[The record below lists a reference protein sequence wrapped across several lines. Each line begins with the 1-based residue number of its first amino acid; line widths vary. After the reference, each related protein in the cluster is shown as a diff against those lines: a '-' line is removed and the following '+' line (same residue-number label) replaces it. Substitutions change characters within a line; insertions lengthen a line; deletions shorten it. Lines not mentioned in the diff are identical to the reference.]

1 MAKHIISIKNDEL
14 TEDQKIIYNSPIE
27 LWKNILV
34 EWWPWTWKT
43 TLLFLIA
50 KKIKN
55 LWHDFRIITLQ
66 NNLKNFLK
74 DSFGDLDEN
83 VINAWWTS
91 DIKEHPE
98 KQWLM
103 FNKIIPFLDKNFP
116 SWWTFFHN
124 TKDDIYRNNLMIDL
138 LQKAKIYTNWK
149 KFKDEII
156 LVDEAQDLPPVYFE
170 ILKLFFRTIY
180 VFWDKNQQINK
191 WGSDIKDINRVLDIR
206 AINQYNLSINFRNSI
221 QIYNFAKL
229 TWIEDKNLEVKY
241 NSWKVEIITWD
252 YDEIDE
258 IKNIISD
265 NIGNNIAIITNY
277 NEQSKFNEI
286 KNIQIINSNKE
297 YIKLGSY
304 DNFCLHWKNNKWL
317 EFDIVILIWF
327 TQEQFFTKEMYVS
340 ITRTWYN
347 KTNNTWWK
355 LYVLDNKIK
364 NYLNLDNNQNCNIT
378 KKNKEEIS
386 IEDIPF

>member
-1 MAKHIISIKNDEL
+1 MS
-14 TEDQKIIYNSPIE
+14 
-27 LWKNILV
+27 
-34 EWWPWTWKT
+34 
-43 TLLFLIA
+43 
-50 KKIKN
+50 
-55 LWHDFRIITLQ
+55 
-66 NNLKNFLK
+66 
-74 DSFGDLDEN
+74 
-83 VINAWWTS
+83 
-91 DIKEHPE
+91 
-98 KQWLM
+98 
-103 FNKIIPFLDKNFP
+103 
-116 SWWTFFHN
+116 
-124 TKDDIYRNNLMIDL
+124 DL

-286 KNIQIINSNKE
+286 NNIQIINSNKE
-297 YIKLGSY
+297 HIKLGSY

-378 KKNKEEIS
+378 NKKKEEIS
-386 IEDIPF
+386 IEDILF